1 MTNYGIRANV
11 QSTGALL
18 IYIKLQFD
26 SSDSLQPNISYWR
39 ISTILCQSV
48 KYRER
53 GVRKSHHHDHPVL
66 DNFFGSICNALIYP
80 PGIKARVLEHN
91 FVQSKSS
98 SGTEMPSQQSQQ
110 RHTIA
115 RHRGRLSGSEV
126 QSIYLAKKPGNR
138 ATKIAGSFGVN
149 EKTVRDIWSGRTW
162 AKETLHLR
170 QGDSERSG
178 SLSGVIE
185 RKQPKGTLMVQLATD
200 QNRDRRNEIKIE
212 NIGLE
217 HLTDPDIISIDEQLW
232 TWDEAIWCDLG
243 SSDPFK
249 LDWKPKLCAD

>member
-1 MTNYGIRANV
+1 M
-11 QSTGALL
+11 
-18 IYIKLQFD
+18 
-26 SSDSLQPNISYWR
+26 
-39 ISTILCQSV
+39 
-48 KYRER
+48 
-53 GVRKSHHHDHPVL
+53 H
-66 DNFFGSICNALIYP
+66 
-80 PGIKARVLEHN
+80 
-91 FVQSKSS
+91 
-98 SGTEMPSQQSQQ
+98 SQQSQQ
-110 RHTIA
+110 CHTA
-115 RHRGRLSGSEV
+115 GKNRGRLTGSEV

-212 NIGLE
+212 NIGQCYGGLE
-217 HLTDPDIISIDEQLW
+217 HLTDPDIISIDDQLW
-232 TWDEAIWCDLG
+232 TWDEAIWCDLR

-249 LDWKPKLCAD
+249 FDWKPKPCAY